1 MERLTQKDLRAILEF
16 LQGVYASLDLKAYQH
31 YVVSALR
38 TVVYGEIGSY
48 REVKPQYVALTEP
61 PLETVPDGDQVVK
74 WFVTNYSRLRVEHP
88 IIAHRY
94 RTHDPRAVKTSD
106 FLTTQQFRRL
116 ELYNE
121 AFRPLRAEHLMAI
134 ALTLPPH
141 APVGIG
147 VMRRRDFSERER
159 LSLDLLR
166 PHLVQAYRNARA
178 VDKMRRDL
186 AQVSQVVENLPFGV
200 IVLGPD
206 GRVRRAT
213 PRAQAILAGYFDSA
227 SQPANR
233 LPEALERWA
242 RHHEAAW
249 GRIDDVYP
257 PRKPFVVEREG
268 SLLEAR
274 MVTDS
279 GQRLLLLRE
288 RVTDLGPSSLQS
300 LGLTRREAEVLA
312 LVIQGKTSAK
322 IGAALGISPRTVAK
336 HREHISDKL
345 GVRTRSTAATYALE
359 ALTSSTGGIRATRP
373 SR

>member
-1 MERLTQKDLRAILEF
+1 
-16 LQGVYASLDLKAYQH
+16 V
-31 YVVSALR
+31 
-38 TVVYGEIGSY
+38 
-48 REVKPQYVALTEP
+48 
-61 PLETVPDGDQVVK
+61 
-74 WFVTNYSRLRVEHP
+74 
-88 IIAHRY
+88 
-94 RTHDPRAVKTSD
+94 
-106 FLTTQQFRRL
+106 
-116 ELYNE
+116 
-121 AFRPLRAEHLMAI
+121 
-134 ALTLPPH
+134 
-141 APVGIG
+141 
-147 VMRRRDFSERER
+147 
-159 LSLDLLR
+159 
-166 PHLVQAYRNARA
+166 
-178 VDKMRRDL
+178 
-186 AQVSQVVENLPFGV
+186 
-200 IVLGPD
+200 
-206 GRVRRAT
+206 
-213 PRAQAILAGYFDSA
+213 ILAGYFDSA

-279 GQRLLLLRE
+279 GQRVLLLRE
-288 RVTDLGPSSLQS
+288 RVTDLGPSSLQC

-322 IGAALGISPRTVAK
+322 IGAVLGISPRTVAK

-345 GVRTRSTAATYALE
+345 GVRTRSTAAIYALE